1 MKRSHTRP
9 NITFPLSSVEETTR
23 GIQMNT
29 TNTPAVE
36 DRGAAAPNTPEIKP
50 AWYKRK
56 LVLIALSLALVAVL
70 AAVGLIWHAHAAT
83 AQARSAFEEA
93 QDENTQAQTDLRHA
107 QADADALTAML
118 TDRASDLQADECNAA
133 RQAAQSAPSA
143 PTVDNASELTRAQLE
158 NATREL
164 TAHTN
169 TLEAVTGTLEDANT
183 CIENKLGERA
193 DVDQAAADKQLADA
207 IQAAKTAPREGVD
220 STMLKALDDALETAQ
235 TDAPQSG
242 DTGQSDAQSASQP
255 ESAQSNSTL
264 AVSGSV
270 RALHDRFESIDA
282 TLAQATAL
290 QEATTSVNNAH
301 RQWADAQ
308 AKAKAAETTQ
318 GESNDGLY
326 ENGHSNNAYTGGEG
340 YSDWNAGS
348 TGGNGGA
355 TGGGSGGDVCG
366 GGQYCYNPN
375 FPEWIQDNTDGSWHH
390 QVTPD
395 ENGNVIGD
403 VQGEIC
409 VGDCG

>member
-36 DRGAAAPNTPEIKP
+36 DRGDAAPNTSGIKP

-118 TDRASDLQADECNAA
+118 TDRASDLQADEFNAA

-183 CIENKLGERA
+183 TIENQLGERA
-193 DVDQAAADKQLADA
+193 EADQAAADKQLADA

-264 AVSGSV
+264 AVSDSV
-270 RALHDRFESIDA
+270 RALHDRFEAIDA
-282 TLAQATAL
+282 TLTQVTVL
-290 QEATTSVNNAH
+290 KEATTSVNEAH
-301 RQWADAQ
+301 KNWADTQ
-308 AKAKAAETTQ
+308 AKAKAQADTRQDAGNTSPYDDNTGYTSNE
-318 GESNDGLY
+318 GSNDW
-326 ENGHSNNAYTGGEG
+326 NGGNA
-340 YSDWNAGS
+340 
-348 TGGNGGA
+348 GGNGGY
-355 TGGGSGGDVCG
+355 TGGGSSSEDVCG

-375 FPEWIQDNTDGSWHH
+375 FPEYSYDDDGWAHH

-395 ENGNVIGD
+395 ENGSVTDSGCILGCD
-403 VQGEIC
+403 
-409 VGDCG
+409 

>member
-9 NITFPLSSVEETTR
+9 NITFPLSSVEEKTR

-36 DRGAAAPNTPEIKP
+36 DRGDAAPNTSEIKP

-70 AAVGLIWHAHAAT
+70 AAVSLIWHAHAAT

-158 NATREL
+158 NATKKL
-164 TAHTN
+164 TAHTD
-169 TLEAVTGTLEDANT
+169 TLTALTNRLKDANT
-183 CIENKLGERA
+183 TIENQLGERA
-193 DVDQAAADKQLADA
+193 EADQAAADKQLADA

-255 ESAQSNSTL
+255 ESTQSNSTL
-264 AVSGSV
+264 AVSDSV
-270 RALHDRFESIDA
+270 RALHDRFEAIDA
-282 TLAQATAL
+282 TLTQVTVL
-290 QEATTSVNNAH
+290 KEATTSVNEAH
-301 RQWADAQ
+301 KNWADTQ
-308 AKAKAAETTQ
+308 AKAKAQADTRQDAGNTSPYDDNTGYTSNE
-318 GESNDGLY
+318 GSNDW
-326 ENGHSNNAYTGGEG
+326 NGGNAVGNGG
-340 YSDWNAGS
+340 YSD
-348 TGGNGGA
+348 
-355 TGGGSGGDVCG
+355 GGSSSEDVCG

-395 ENGNVIGD
+395 ENGDVIGD

-409 VGDCG
+409 VGDCS

>member
-36 DRGAAAPNTPEIKP
+36 DRGDAAPNTSGIKP

-158 NATREL
+158 NATKKL
-164 TAHTN
+164 TAHTD
-169 TLEAVTGTLEDANT
+169 TLTALTNRLKDANT
-183 CIENKLGERA
+183 TIENQLGERA
-193 DVDQAAADKQLADA
+193 EADQAAADKQLADA

-255 ESAQSNSTL
+255 ESTQSNSTL
-264 AVSGSV
+264 AVSDSV
-270 RALHDRFESIDA
+270 RALHGRFEAIDA
-282 TLAQATAL
+282 TLTQVTVL
-290 QEATTSVNNAH
+290 KEATTSVNEAH
-301 RQWADAQ
+301 KNWADTQ
-308 AKAKAAETTQ
+308 AKAKAQADTRQDAGNTSPYDDNTGYTSNE
-318 GESNDGLY
+318 GSNDW
-326 ENGHSNNAYTGGEG
+326 NGGNAV
-340 YSDWNAGS
+340 
-348 TGGNGGA
+348 GNGGY
-355 TGGGSGGDVCG
+355 TGGGSSSEDVCG

-409 VGDCG
+409 VGDCS

>member
-36 DRGAAAPNTPEIKP
+36 DRGDAAPNTSEIKP

-70 AAVGLIWHAHAAT
+70 AAVSLIWHAHAAT

-158 NATREL
+158 NATKKL
-164 TAHTN
+164 TAHTD
-169 TLEAVTGTLEDANT
+169 TLTALTNRLKDANT
-183 CIENKLGERA
+183 TIENQLGERA
-193 DVDQAAADKQLADA
+193 EADQAAADKQLADA

-255 ESAQSNSTL
+255 ESTQSNSTL
-264 AVSGSV
+264 AVSDSV
-270 RALHDRFESIDA
+270 RALHDRFEAIDA
-282 TLAQATAL
+282 TLTQVTVL
-290 QEATTSVNNAH
+290 IEATTSVNEAH
-301 RQWADAQ
+301 KNWADTQ
-308 AKAKAAETTQ
+308 AKAKAQADTRQDAGNTSPYDDNTGYTSNE
-318 GESNDGLY
+318 GSNDW
-326 ENGHSNNAYTGGEG
+326 NGGNAVGNGG
-340 YSDWNAGS
+340 YSD
-348 TGGNGGA
+348 
-355 TGGGSGGDVCG
+355 GGSSSEDVCG

-409 VGDCG
+409 VGDCS

>member
-36 DRGAAAPNTPEIKP
+36 DRGDAAPNTSGIKP

-118 TDRASDLQADECNAA
+118 TDRASDLQADEFNAA

-169 TLEAVTGTLEDANT
+169 ALEAVTGTLEDANT
-183 CIENKLGERA
+183 TIENQLGERA
-193 DVDQAAADKQLADA
+193 EADQAAADKQLADA

-255 ESAQSNSTL
+255 ESTQSDTTL
-264 AVSGSV
+264 TLSDSV
-270 RALHDRFESIDA
+270 
-282 TLAQATAL
+282 TAL
-290 QEATTSVNNAH
+290 QDRFATIDTTLTQVTVLKEATTSVNEAH
-301 RQWADAQ
+301 KNWADTQ

-326 ENGHSNNAYTGGEG
+326 ENDHSNNAHTGGEG
-340 YSDWNAGS
+340 YSNWNAGS

-366 GGQYCYNPN
+366 GGPYCYNPN
-375 FPEWIQDNTDGSWHH
+375 FPEWSQANDGSWHH
-390 QVTPD
+390 QIQPD
-395 ENGNVIGD
+395 ENGTWEEDLGCIMGCD
-403 VQGEIC
+403 
-409 VGDCG
+409 

>member
-9 NITFPLSSVEETTR
+9 NMNFPLSSVKETTR

-36 DRGAAAPNTPEIKP
+36 DRDDATPNTSEIKP

-56 LVLIALSLALVAVL
+56 PVLIALSLALVAVL

-118 TDRASDLQADECNAA
+118 TDRASDLQADEFNAA

-183 CIENKLGERA
+183 TIENQLGERA
-193 DVDQAAADKQLADA
+193 EADQAAADKQLADA

-264 AVSGSV
+264 AVSDSV
-270 RALHDRFESIDA
+270 RALHDRFEAIDA
-282 TLAQATAL
+282 TLTQVTVL
-290 QEATTSVNNAH
+290 KEATTSVNEAH
-301 RQWADAQ
+301 KNWADTQ
-308 AKAKAAETTQ
+308 AKAKAQADTRQDAGNTSPYDDNTGYTSNE
-318 GESNDGLY
+318 GSNDW
-326 ENGHSNNAYTGGEG
+326 NGGNA
-340 YSDWNAGS
+340 
-348 TGGNGGA
+348 GGNGGY
-355 TGGGSGGDVCG
+355 TGGGSSSEDVCG

-375 FPEWIQDNTDGSWHH
+375 FPEYSYDDDGWAHH

-409 VGDCG
+409 VGDCS

>member
-1 MKRSHTRP
+1 
-9 NITFPLSSVEETTR
+9 
-23 GIQMNT
+23 MNT

-36 DRGAAAPNTPEIKP
+36 DRGDATPNTSEIKP

-56 LVLIALSLALVAVL
+56 PVLIALSLALVAVL

-107 QADADALTAML
+107 QADADALSAML
-118 TDRASDLQADECNAA
+118 ATYASDLQADEFNAA
-133 RQAAQSAPSA
+133 RQATQAAPDA
-143 PTVDNASELTRAQLE
+143 PQVDNADELTRAQLE
-158 NATREL
+158 SLTNEL
-164 TAHTN
+164 TTHTN
-169 TLEAVTGTLEDANT
+169 ALKAVTVTLKDANT

-193 DVDQAAADKQLADA
+193 DADQTAADKQLDDA

-220 STMLKALDDALETAQ
+220 AKRLQTLDEALQTAQ
-235 TDAPQSG
+235 EAPHSEDAA
-242 DTGQSDAQSASQP
+242 QSDAQSASQP
-255 ESAQSNSTL
+255 ESTQSGSTL
-264 AVSGSV
+264 AVSDSV
-270 RALHDRFESIDA
+270 RALQDRFATIDT
-282 TLAQATAL
+282 TLTQVTVL
-290 QEATTSVNNAH
+290 KEATTSVINAH

-308 AKAKAAETTQ
+308 AKAKAQADTRQDAGNTSPYDDNTGYTSNE
-318 GESNDGLY
+318 GSNDW
-326 ENGHSNNAYTGGEG
+326 NGGNAVGNGG
-340 YSDWNAGS
+340 YSD
-348 TGGNGGA
+348 
-355 TGGGSGGDVCG
+355 GGSSSEDVCG

-409 VGDCG
+409 VGDCR

>member
-1 MKRSHTRP
+1 MKRSYTRP
-9 NITFPLSSVEETTR
+9 NITLPLSSVEETTR

-36 DRGAAAPNTPEIKP
+36 DRGAAAPNTSEIKP

-70 AAVGLIWHAHAAT
+70 AAMGLIWHAHAAT

-118 TDRASDLQADECNAA
+118 TDRASDLQADEFNAA

-169 TLEAVTGTLEDANT
+169 TLKAVTGTLEDANT

-193 DVDQAAADKQLADA
+193 EADQAAADKQLDDA

-255 ESAQSNSTL
+255 ESTQSDTTL
-264 AVSGSV
+264 TLSDSV
-270 RALHDRFESIDA
+270 
-282 TLAQATAL
+282 TAL
-290 QEATTSVNNAH
+290 QDRFATIDTTLTQVTVLKEATTSVNEAH
-301 RQWADAQ
+301 KNWADTQ

-326 ENGHSNNAYTGGEG
+326 ENDHSNNAYTGGEG
-340 YSDWNAGS
+340 YSNWNAGS

-366 GGQYCYNPN
+366 GGPYCYNPN
-375 FPEWIQDNTDGSWHH
+375 FPEWSQANDGSWHH
-390 QVTPD
+390 QIQPD
-395 ENGNVIGD
+395 ENGTWEEDLGCIMGCD
-403 VQGEIC
+403 
-409 VGDCG
+409 